1 MKSLDNPI
9 YGGEPDVDQK
19 TIKEH
24 TYEYLSTPVTNILSS
39 GSYEDMQPGNDR
51 ISPIQYG
58 TLYETPFD
66 GAKFEKE
73 QDNPQPLIDIHLDNE
88 LYGSVGLT
96 TTNED
101 TYEIPLDS
109 HPQDYE
115 EAVFSP
121 TNTVDSKQSY
131 TLQNA
136 LYSQGKRA
144 SCPEDCEEPVLSP
157 SPVGRQED
165 NIYVSM
171 NYSDNTNAVPVQST
185 SAKEFT
191 NYEIPKQTNKYN
203 PPWKKLI

>member
-1 MKSLDNPI
+1 M
-9 YGGEPDVDQK
+9 
-19 TIKEH
+19 
-24 TYEYLSTPVTNILSS
+24 
-39 GSYEDMQPGNDR
+39 
-51 ISPIQYG
+51 
-58 TLYETPFD
+58 
-66 GAKFEKE
+66 
-73 QDNPQPLIDIHLDNE
+73 
-88 LYGSVGLT
+88 
-96 TTNED
+96 
-101 TYEIPLDS
+101 DS

-144 SCPEDCEEPVLSP
+144 SGPGDYDEPVLSP
-157 SPVGRQED
+157 SPVVRQED

-191 NYEIPKQTNKYN
+191 TYEIPKQANKYN
-203 PPWKKLI
+203 LPWKKLI